1 MAVQISK
8 EDVLEAL
15 KSIVDPELGLNIVDL
30 GIIYNI
36 EINGNR
42 IVMKM
47 TFTTPKCPFS
57 FVIFKQ
63 VRDTL
68 KRLGFSDIKV
78 NIVFDPPWN
87 PSMINPAVR
96 NKIRSSPW
104 TKY

>member
-1 MAVQISK
+1 MTLQISK
-8 EDVLEAL
+8 EDVLEAFR
-15 KSIVDPELGLNIVDL
+15 SIVDPELGLNIVDL

-36 EINGNR
+36 EINGNK
-42 IVMKM
+42 ILVKM

-57 FVIFKQ
+57 FVIFRQ

-68 KRLGFSDIKV
+68 KKLGFTDIKI

-96 NKIRSSPW
+96 NKVRSSPW
-104 TKY
+104 TRY